1 MVLDNASTLHVY
13 AITRPRYAEVPLH
26 HAPETPL
33 MHKKAAQLHFQTN
46 PISMCSKYA
55 ALKRENN
62 TKCCQRLIR
71 EPRCPPENPDQED
84 GSCKNYAFDKEAMLR
99 GAAIACRGFHRQP
112 HKSKTSATGP

>member
-1 MVLDNASTLHVY
+1 
-13 AITRPRYAEVPLH
+13 
-26 HAPETPL
+26 

-62 TKCCQRLIR
+62 TKSVANVQSGN
-71 EPRCPPENPDQED
+71 PDAPPENPDQED

-112 HKSKTSATGP
+112 RKSKTSATGP

>member
-46 PISMCSKYA
+46 AISMCSKYA

-62 TKCCQRLIR
+62 TKSVA
-71 EPRCPPENPDQED
+71 NV
-84 GSCKNYAFDKEAMLR
+84 
-99 GAAIACRGFHRQP
+99 
-112 HKSKTSATGP
+112 